1 MSSNNDKKKQNKTES
16 KSQKSKS
23 TKSKEFIN
31 NQKIEPANQIEKS
44 KSDTNTEENIGKDKE
59 NQETQD
65 EKETEIKSARSISI
79 NPKDNI
85 DKLLELKTNLNEG
98 NKYFGKYINALVNLK
113 DGNKDLVCCY
123 QNEEY
128 MNEYLKTKFLE
139 KNRAFK
145 LDDYLFE
152 FHARKIFAEA
162 FGLREKILYPFFS
175 VEYSRNKRANTIKI
189 YYYRLE
195 IEERDKKINCFYFPI
210 ITDTFIVYYEE
221 IPIIIEKKS
230 SDDFL
235 MSVMILTIP
244 KIFIYLNKEIVFEL
258 LL

>member
-139 KNRAFK
+139 K
-145 LDDYLFE
+145 
-152 FHARKIFAEA
+152 I
-162 FGLREKILYPFFS
+162 GIL
-175 VEYSRNKRANTIKI
+175 N
-189 YYYRLE
+189 
-195 IEERDKKINCFYFPI
+195 
-210 ITDTFIVYYEE
+210 
-221 IPIIIEKKS
+221 
-230 SDDFL
+230 
-235 MSVMILTIP
+235 
-244 KIFIYLNKEIVFEL
+244 
-258 LL
+258 